1 MNRIITLVERTIY
14 LGMNRN
20 ICSGQS
26 YQMQSLIHSN
36 LPLTTTAMHLFYP
49 SGTR

>member
-1 MNRIITLVERTIY
+1 MNREITLVERTIY

-26 YQMQSLIHSN
+26 YQMHLLIHSN
-36 LPLTTTAMHLFYP
+36 LPLPTKAIHLFYP
-49 SGTR
+49 SGIR